1 MSIETVLTEP
11 LLLMSAFGVFMIVTG
26 IAAVAFLKI
35 PEKNQKRKH

>member
-26 IAAVAFLKI
+26 IAALTFLKI
-35 PEKNQKRKH
+35 QEKRKH